1 MRDLDECKAEVLRR
15 SGQQIRRRRRMRTA
29 VLAAFLPLCI
39 VTAAVAAV
47 LPRQTNGGEK
57 PAKNTNGSG
66 VENGGQMNGGQVN
79 GGTENGGGT
88 GAFSFALTWDRGECS
103 YDSRTG
109 LLIRDAN
116 AADPARY
123 RTTCFLPPEEREEIR
138 ALLEALDA
146 AAYPDSYDP
155 HGGGTAAKPPMTLI
169 LTVRTGQEEKTIAAR
184 GIADTFTADNERG
197 QRFLQ
202 TCRRIIDMLTATA
215 AWKALPEAEVLYR

>member
-1 MRDLDECKAEVLRR
+1 MLRDLNECKAEVLRR
-15 SGQQIRRRRRMRTA
+15 SGQQIRRRRRMRMA

-39 VTAAVAAV
+39 VTAAVVAV

-57 PAKNTNGSG
+57 PAKNTDGSG
-66 VENGGQMNGGQVN
+66 TVNGGQMND
-79 GGTENGGGT
+79 GTENGGGT
-88 GAFSFALTWDRGECS
+88 DAFSFALTWDRGECS

-138 ALLEALDA
+138 VLLEELDA

-169 LTVRTGQEEKTIAAR
+169 LTVRTGQGEKTIAAR

-202 TCRRIIDMLTATA
+202 TCRRIIDILTATA
-215 AWKALPEAEVLYR
+215 AWKALPEAEVPYR

>member
-1 MRDLDECKAEVLRR
+1 MLRDLDECKAEVLRR
-15 SGQQIRRRRRMRTA
+15 SGQQIRRRRRICTA

-39 VTAAVAAV
+39 VTAAVAVV
-47 LPRQTNGGEK
+47 LPRQTNGDEK

-66 VENGGQMNGGQVN
+66 MVN
-79 GGTENGGGT
+79 GSGTE
-88 GAFSFALTWDRGECS
+88 AFSFALTWDRGECS
-103 YDSRTG
+103 YDSWTG

-116 AADPARY
+116 AADRARY

-169 LTVRTGQEEKTIAAR
+169 LTVRTGQGEKTIAAR

-202 TCRRIIDMLTATA
+202 TCRRIIDILTATA
-215 AWKALPEAEVLYR
+215 AWKALPEAEMPYR

>member
-1 MRDLDECKAEVLRR
+1 MLRDLDECKAEVLRR

-39 VTAAVAAV
+39 VTAAVVAV

-57 PAKNTNGSG
+57 PAKNTDGSG
-66 VENGGQMNGGQVN
+66 TV
-79 GGTENGGGT
+79 NGGGT
-88 GAFSFALTWDRGECS
+88 EAFSFALTWDRGECS

-116 AADPARY
+116 AADPMRY

-169 LTVRTGQEEKTIAAR
+169 LTVRTGQGEKTIAAR

-202 TCRRIIDMLTATA
+202 TCRRIIDILTATA
-215 AWKALPEAEVLYR
+215 AWKTLPEAEVLYR

>member
-1 MRDLDECKAEVLRR
+1 MRDLNECKAEVLRR
-15 SGQQIRRRRRMRTA
+15 SGQQIRRRRRMRMA
-29 VLAAFLPLCI
+29 VLSAFLPLCI
-39 VTAAVAAV
+39 VTAAVVAV

-57 PAKNTNGSG
+57 PAKNTDGSG
-66 VENGGQMNGGQVN
+66 TV
-79 GGTENGGGT
+79 NGGGT
-88 GAFSFALTWDRGECS
+88 EAFSFALTWDRGECS

-116 AADPARY
+116 AADPMRY

-138 ALLEALDA
+138 ALLEALNA

-169 LTVRTGQEEKTIAAR
+169 LTVRTGQGEKTIAAR

-202 TCRRIIDMLTATA
+202 TCRRIIDILTATA
-215 AWKALPEAEVLYR
+215 AWKTLPEAEVLYR

>member
-1 MRDLDECKAEVLRR
+1 M
-15 SGQQIRRRRRMRTA
+15 A
-29 VLAAFLPLCI
+29 VLSAFLPLCI
-39 VTAAVAAV
+39 VTAAVVAV

-57 PAKNTNGSG
+57 PAKNTDGSG
-66 VENGGQMNGGQVN
+66 TV
-79 GGTENGGGT
+79 NGGGT
-88 GAFSFALTWDRGECS
+88 EAFSFALTWDRGECS

-184 GIADTFTADNERG
+184 GIDDTFSADNERG

-215 AWKALPEAEVLYR
+215 AWKALPEAEVPYR

>member
-39 VTAAVAAV
+39 VTAAVVAV

-57 PAKNTNGSG
+57 PAKNTDGSG
-66 VENGGQMNGGQVN
+66 TV
-79 GGTENGGGT
+79 NGGGT
-88 GAFSFALTWDRGECS
+88 EAFSFALTWDRGECS

-123 RTTCFLPPEEREEIR
+123 RTTCFLPPEELEEIR

-155 HGGGTAAKPPMTLI
+155 HGGGTAAKPPMTLT
-169 LTVRTGQEEKTIAAR
+169 LTVRTGQGEKTIAAR

-215 AWKALPEAEVLYR
+215 AWKALPEAEVPYR

>member
-1 MRDLDECKAEVLRR
+1 MLRDLDECKAEVLRR
-15 SGQQIRRRRRMRTA
+15 SGQQIRRRRRMRMA

-39 VTAAVAAV
+39 VTAAVVAV

-57 PAKNTNGSG
+57 PAKNTYGSG
-66 VENGGQMNGGQVN
+66 TV
-79 GGTENGGGT
+79 NGGGT
-88 GAFSFALTWDRGECS
+88 EAFSFALTWDRGECS

-116 AADPARY
+116 AADPARC
-123 RTTCFLPPEEREEIR
+123 RTTCFLPPEELEEIR

-202 TCRRIIDMLTATA
+202 TCRQIIDILTATA
-215 AWKALPEAEVLYR
+215 EWKTLPEAEVLYR

>member
-1 MRDLDECKAEVLRR
+1 M
-15 SGQQIRRRRRMRTA
+15 A
-29 VLAAFLPLCI
+29 VLSAFLPLCI
-39 VTAAVAAV
+39 VTAAVVAV

-57 PAKNTNGSG
+57 PAKNTDGSG
-66 VENGGQMNGGQVN
+66 MM
-79 GGTENGGGT
+79 NGGGT
-88 GAFSFALTWDRGECS
+88 EAFSFALTWDRGECS

-116 AADPARY
+116 AADPTRY
-123 RTTCFLPPEEREEIR
+123 RTTCFLPPEKREEIR

-169 LTVRTGQEEKTIAAR
+169 LTVWTGQGEKTIAAR

-202 TCRRIIDMLTATA
+202 TCRQIIDILTATA
-215 AWKALPEAEVLYR
+215 AWKALPEAEVPYR

>member
-1 MRDLDECKAEVLRR
+1 MLRDLDECKAEVLRR
-15 SGQQIRRRRRMRTA
+15 SGQQIRRRRRMRMA
-29 VLAAFLPLCI
+29 VLSAFLPLCI
-39 VTAAVAAV
+39 VTAAVVAV

-57 PAKNTNGSG
+57 PAKNTYGS
-66 VENGGQMNGGQVN
+66 
-79 GGTENGGGT
+79 GTENGGGT
-88 GAFSFALTWDRGECS
+88 EAFSFALTWDRGECS

-184 GIADTFTADNERG
+184 GIADTFTAENERG

-202 TCRRIIDMLTATA
+202 TCRQIIDILTATA
-215 AWKALPEAEVLYR
+215 EWKALPEAEVLYR

>member
-1 MRDLDECKAEVLRR
+1 M
-15 SGQQIRRRRRMRTA
+15 A

-39 VTAAVAAV
+39 VTAAVVAV
-47 LPRQTNGGEK
+47 LPRQTNVGEK
-57 PAKNTNGSG
+57 PAKNTYGSG
-66 VENGGQMNGGQVN
+66 TV
-79 GGTENGGGT
+79 NGGGT
-88 GAFSFALTWDRGECS
+88 EAFSFALTWDRGECS

-116 AADPARY
+116 AADPARC
-123 RTTCFLPPEEREEIR
+123 RTTCFLPPEELEEIR

-169 LTVRTGQEEKTIAAR
+169 LTVRTGQGEKTIAAR
-184 GIADTFTADNERG
+184 GIADTFSADNERG

-202 TCRRIIDMLTATA
+202 TCRRIIDILTATA
-215 AWKALPEAEVLYR
+215 AWKTLPEAEVLYR

>member
-1 MRDLDECKAEVLRR
+1 MLRDLDECKAEVLRR
-15 SGQQIRRRRRMRTA
+15 SGQQIRRRRRMRMA
-29 VLAAFLPLCI
+29 VLSAFLPLCI
-39 VTAAVAAV
+39 VTAAVVAV

-57 PAKNTNGSG
+57 PAKNTDGSG
-66 VENGGQMNGGQVN
+66 TV
-79 GGTENGGGT
+79 NGGGT
-88 GAFSFALTWDRGECS
+88 EAFSFALTWDRGECS

-169 LTVRTGQEEKTIAAR
+169 LTVRTGQGEKTIAAR

-202 TCRRIIDMLTATA
+202 TCRRIIDILTATA
-215 AWKALPEAEVLYR
+215 AWKTLPEAEVLYR

>member
-1 MRDLDECKAEVLRR
+1 MLRDLDECKAEVLRR
-15 SGQQIRRRRRMRTA
+15 SGQQIRRRRRMRMA
-29 VLAAFLPLCI
+29 VLSAFLPLCI
-39 VTAAVAAV
+39 VTAAVVAV

-57 PAKNTNGSG
+57 PAKNTDGSG
-66 VENGGQMNGGQVN
+66 TV
-79 GGTENGGGT
+79 NGGGT
-88 GAFSFALTWDRGECS
+88 EAFSFALTWDRGECS

-116 AADPARY
+116 AADPMRY

-169 LTVRTGQEEKTIAAR
+169 LTVRTGQGEKTIAAR

-202 TCRRIIDMLTATA
+202 TCRRIIDILTATA
-215 AWKALPEAEVLYR
+215 AWKTLPEAEVLYR

>member
-1 MRDLDECKAEVLRR
+1 MLRDLDECKAEVLRR
-15 SGQQIRRRRRMRTA
+15 SGQQIRRRRRMRMA

-39 VTAAVAAV
+39 VTAAVVAV

-57 PAKNTNGSG
+57 PAKNTDGSG
-66 VENGGQMNGGQVN
+66 TV
-79 GGTENGGGT
+79 NGGGT
-88 GAFSFALTWDRGECS
+88 EAFSFALTWDRGECS

-116 AADPARY
+116 AADPMRY

-169 LTVRTGQEEKTIAAR
+169 LTVRTGQGEKTIAAR
-184 GIADTFTADNERG
+184 GIDDTFTADNERG

-215 AWKALPEAEVLYR
+215 EWKTLPEAEVLYR

>member
-1 MRDLDECKAEVLRR
+1 MLRDLDECKAEVLRR
-15 SGQQIRRRRRMRTA
+15 SGQQIRRRRRMRMA
-29 VLAAFLPLCI
+29 VLSAFLPLCI
-39 VTAAVAAV
+39 VTAAVVAV

-66 VENGGQMNGGQVN
+66 TV
-79 GGTENGGGT
+79 NGGGT
-88 GAFSFALTWDRGECS
+88 EAFSFALTWDRGECS

-146 AAYPDSYDP
+146 SAYPDSYDP

-169 LTVRTGQEEKTIAAR
+169 LTVRTGQGEKTIAAR

-215 AWKALPEAEVLYR
+215 EWKTLPEAEVLYR

>member
-1 MRDLDECKAEVLRR
+1 MLRDLDECKAEVLRR
-15 SGQQIRRRRRMRTA
+15 SGQQIRRRRRMRMA
-29 VLAAFLPLCI
+29 VLSAFLPLCI
-39 VTAAVAAV
+39 VTAAVVAV
-47 LPRQTNGGEK
+47 LPRQTNGGM
-57 PAKNTNGSG
+57 
-66 VENGGQMNGGQVN
+66 V
-79 GGTENGGGT
+79 NGGGT
-88 GAFSFALTWDRGECS
+88 EAFSFALTWDRGECS

-123 RTTCFLPPEEREEIR
+123 RTTCFLPPEKREEIR

-169 LTVRTGQEEKTIAAR
+169 LTVRTGQGEKTIAAR
-184 GIADTFTADNERG
+184 GIDDTFTADNERG

-202 TCRRIIDMLTATA
+202 TCRQIIDILTATA
-215 AWKALPEAEVLYR
+215 VWKALPEAEVPYR

>member
-1 MRDLDECKAEVLRR
+1 MLRDLDECKAEVLRR
-15 SGQQIRRRRRMRTA
+15 SGQQIRRRRRMRMA

-39 VTAAVAAV
+39 VTAAVVAV

-57 PAKNTNGSG
+57 PAKNTYGSG
-66 VENGGQMNGGQVN
+66 TV
-79 GGTENGGGT
+79 NGGGT
-88 GAFSFALTWDRGECS
+88 EAFSFALTWDRGECS

-116 AADPARY
+116 AADPARC
-123 RTTCFLPPEEREEIR
+123 RTTCFLPPEELEEIR

-184 GIADTFTADNERG
+184 GIADTFSADNERG

-215 AWKALPEAEVLYR
+215 EWKTLPEAEVLYR

>member
-1 MRDLDECKAEVLRR
+1 MLRDLNECKAEVLRR
-15 SGQQIRRRRRMRTA
+15 SGQQIRRRRRMRMA
-29 VLAAFLPLCI
+29 VLSAFLPLCI
-39 VTAAVAAV
+39 VTAAVVAV

-57 PAKNTNGSG
+57 PAKNTDGSG
-66 VENGGQMNGGQVN
+66 TV
-79 GGTENGGGT
+79 NGGGT
-88 GAFSFALTWDRGECS
+88 EAFSFALTWDRGECS

-116 AADPARY
+116 AADPMRY
-123 RTTCFLPPEEREEIR
+123 RTTCFLPPEEQNEIR

-169 LTVRTGQEEKTIAAR
+169 LTVRTGQGEKTIAAR

-202 TCRRIIDMLTATA
+202 TCRRIIDILTATA
-215 AWKALPEAEVLYR
+215 AWKTLPEAEVLYR

>member
-1 MRDLDECKAEVLRR
+1 MLRDLDECKAEVLRR
-15 SGQQIRRRRRMRTA
+15 SGQQIRRRRRMRMA

-39 VTAAVAAV
+39 VTAAVVAV

-57 PAKNTNGSG
+57 PAKNTYGS
-66 VENGGQMNGGQVN
+66 
-79 GGTENGGGT
+79 GTENGGGT
-88 GAFSFALTWDRGECS
+88 EAFSFALTWDRGECS

-184 GIADTFTADNERG
+184 GIADTFTAENERG

-202 TCRRIIDMLTATA
+202 TCRQIIDILTATA
-215 AWKALPEAEVLYR
+215 EWKALPEAEVLYR

>member
-1 MRDLDECKAEVLRR
+1 MLRGLDECKAEVLRR
-15 SGQQIRRRRRMRTA
+15 SGQQIRRRRRMRMA
-29 VLAAFLPLCI
+29 VLSAFLPLCV
-39 VTAAVAAV
+39 VTAAVAVV

-57 PAKNTNGSG
+57 PAKNTDGSG
-66 VENGGQMNGGQVN
+66 MV
-79 GGTENGGGT
+79 NGGGT
-88 GAFSFALTWDRGECS
+88 EAFSFALTWDRGECS

-138 ALLEALDA
+138 ALLEALEA

-169 LTVRTGQEEKTIAAR
+169 LTVRTGQGEKTIAAR

-202 TCRRIIDMLTATA
+202 TCRRIIDILTATA
-215 AWKALPEAEVLYR
+215 AWKALPEAEVPYR

>member
-1 MRDLDECKAEVLRR
+1 MLRDLDECKAEVLRR
-15 SGQQIRRRRRMRTA
+15 SGQQIRRRRRMRMA

-39 VTAAVAAV
+39 VTAAVVAV

-57 PAKNTNGSG
+57 PAKNTYGSG
-66 VENGGQMNGGQVN
+66 TV
-79 GGTENGGGT
+79 NGGGT
-88 GAFSFALTWDRGECS
+88 EAFSFALTWDRGECS

-116 AADPARY
+116 AADPARC
-123 RTTCFLPPEEREEIR
+123 RTTCFLPPEELEEIR

-169 LTVRTGQEEKTIAAR
+169 LTVRTGQGEKTIAAR
-184 GIADTFTADNERG
+184 GIADTFSADNERG

-202 TCRRIIDMLTATA
+202 TCRQIIDILTATA
-215 AWKALPEAEVLYR
+215 EWKTLPEAEVLYR

>member
-1 MRDLDECKAEVLRR
+1 MLRDLDECKAEVLRR

-66 VENGGQMNGGQVN
+66 TVNGGQMND
-79 GGTENGGGT
+79 GTENGGGT
-88 GAFSFALTWDRGECS
+88 DAFSFALTWDRGECS

-116 AADPARY
+116 AADPARC

-138 ALLEALDA
+138 VLLEELDA

-169 LTVRTGQEEKTIAAR
+169 LTVRTGQGEKTIAAR

-202 TCRRIIDMLTATA
+202 TCRRIIDILTATA
-215 AWKALPEAEVLYR
+215 AWKTLPEAEVLYR

>member
-39 VTAAVAAV
+39 VTAAVVAV

-57 PAKNTNGSG
+57 PAKNTDGSG
-66 VENGGQMNGGQVN
+66 MV
-79 GGTENGGGT
+79 NGGGT
-88 GAFSFALTWDRGECS
+88 EAFSFALTWDRGECF

-116 AADPARY
+116 AADPMRY

-169 LTVRTGQEEKTIAAR
+169 LTVRTGQREKTIAAR
-184 GIADTFTADNERG
+184 GIADTFSADNERG

>member
-1 MRDLDECKAEVLRR
+1 MLRDLDECKAEVLRR

-39 VTAAVAAV
+39 VTAAVVAV

-57 PAKNTNGSG
+57 PAKNTYGS
-66 VENGGQMNGGQVN
+66 
-79 GGTENGGGT
+79 GTENGGGT

-116 AADPARY
+116 AADPARC

-202 TCRRIIDMLTATA
+202 TCRQIIDILTATA
-215 AWKALPEAEVLYR
+215 EWKTLPEAEVLYR

>member
-1 MRDLDECKAEVLRR
+1 MLRDLDECKAEVLRR
-15 SGQQIRRRRRMRTA
+15 SGQQIRRRRRMRMA
-29 VLAAFLPLCI
+29 VLSAFLPLCV
-39 VTAAVAAV
+39 VTAAVAVV
-47 LPRQTNGGEK
+47 LPRQTNGGM
-57 PAKNTNGSG
+57 
-66 VENGGQMNGGQVN
+66 V
-79 GGTENGGGT
+79 NGGGT
-88 GAFSFALTWDRGECS
+88 EAFSFALTWDRGECS

-116 AADPARY
+116 AADPTRY
-123 RTTCFLPPEEREEIR
+123 RTTCFLPPEKREEIR

-169 LTVRTGQEEKTIAAR
+169 LTVRTGQGEKTIAAR

-202 TCRRIIDMLTATA
+202 TCRKIIDILTATA
-215 AWKALPEAEVLYR
+215 AWKVLPESEVPYR

>member
-1 MRDLDECKAEVLRR
+1 MLRDLNECKAEVLRR
-15 SGQQIRRRRRMRTA
+15 SGQQIRRRRRMRMA
-29 VLAAFLPLCI
+29 VLSAFLPLCI
-39 VTAAVAAV
+39 VTAAVVAV

-57 PAKNTNGSG
+57 PAKNTDGSG
-66 VENGGQMNGGQVN
+66 TV
-79 GGTENGGGT
+79 NGGGT
-88 GAFSFALTWDRGECS
+88 EAFSFALTWDRGECS

-116 AADPARY
+116 AADPMRY

-138 ALLEALDA
+138 ALLEALNA

-169 LTVRTGQEEKTIAAR
+169 LTVRTGQGEKTIAAR

-202 TCRRIIDMLTATA
+202 TCRRIIDILTATA
-215 AWKALPEAEVLYR
+215 AWKTLPEAEVLYR

>member
-1 MRDLDECKAEVLRR
+1 MRDLNECKAEVLRR
-15 SGQQIRRRRRMRTA
+15 SGQQIRRRRRMRMA
-29 VLAAFLPLCI
+29 VLSAFLPLCI
-39 VTAAVAAV
+39 VTAAVVAV

-57 PAKNTNGSG
+57 PAKNTDGSG
-66 VENGGQMNGGQVN
+66 TV
-79 GGTENGGGT
+79 NGGGT
-88 GAFSFALTWDRGECS
+88 EAFSFALTWDRGECS

-116 AADPARY
+116 AADPMRY

-169 LTVRTGQEEKTIAAR
+169 LTVRTGQGEKTIAAR

-202 TCRRIIDMLTATA
+202 TCRRIIDILTATA
-215 AWKALPEAEVLYR
+215 AWKTLPEAEVLYR

>member
-1 MRDLDECKAEVLRR
+1 MLRDLDECKGEVLRR
-15 SGQQIRRRRRMRTA
+15 SGQQIRRRRRMRMA
-29 VLAAFLPLCI
+29 VLSAFLPLCI
-39 VTAAVAAV
+39 VTAAVVVV
-47 LPRQTNGGEK
+47 LPRQTNGDEK

-66 VENGGQMNGGQVN
+66 MVN
-79 GGTENGGGT
+79 GDGTE
-88 GAFSFALTWDRGECS
+88 AFSFALTWDRGECS

-116 AADPARY
+116 AADPTRY
-123 RTTCFLPPEEREEIR
+123 RTTCFLPPEKREEIR

-169 LTVRTGQEEKTIAAR
+169 LTVRTGQGEKTIAAR

-197 QRFLQ
+197 QCFLQ
-202 TCRRIIDMLTATA
+202 TCRQIIDILTATA
-215 AWKALPEAEVLYR
+215 AWKALPEAEMPYR

>member
-1 MRDLDECKAEVLRR
+1 MLRDLNECKAEVLRR
-15 SGQQIRRRRRMRTA
+15 SGQQIRRRRRMRMA
-29 VLAAFLPLCI
+29 VLSAFLPLCI
-39 VTAAVAAV
+39 VTAAVVAV

-57 PAKNTNGSG
+57 PAKNTDGSG
-66 VENGGQMNGGQVN
+66 TV
-79 GGTENGGGT
+79 NGGGT
-88 GAFSFALTWDRGECS
+88 EAFSFALTWDRGECS

-116 AADPARY
+116 AADPMRY

-169 LTVRTGQEEKTIAAR
+169 LTVRTGQGEKTIAAR

-202 TCRRIIDMLTATA
+202 TCRRIIDILTATA
-215 AWKALPEAEVLYR
+215 AWKTLPEAEVLYR